1 MGVPF
6 QVSAKGV
13 GNHDKTGSKV
23 HGLILPKKHVGNNP
37 VYGMKEAA
45 KERTVIQKKLP
56 ETLIN
61 GKNTVAVGDIDELK
75 GHRGGALHGVEI
87 SASGTEA
94 AVAAERDEFQLSAM
108 RTAVHCPAERGI
120 AAVNHFFHVLN
131 DRIAWM

>member
-45 KERTVIQKKLP
+45 KERTAIQKKLP

-87 SASGTEA
+87 STGRAKT
-94 AVAAERDEFQLSAM
+94 AVAAEGNEF
-108 RTAVHCPAERGI
+108 
-120 AAVNHFFHVLN
+120 
-131 DRIAWM
+131 